1 MGEGRTLALLL
12 HSGTPLKDSGEGISQ
27 WAELWV
33 RGCLS
38 CLEGNM
44 ARGLDPYSFM
54 AMANGLVRDLEGT
67 QLEIWWQEG
76 LKKRYLDRPLQMG
89 SVVKIFVSRVNAHQR
104 EISTQCDLNNWVDK
118 MIHSMYVHGLIN
130 KATWQHGWRFCVV
143 PVTWTH
149 QGQFGYG
156 HCWIPNLPTNTELP
170 IWYHSLRRPAKYLVA
185 GLLHWITFI
194 LEAHFFSHWSR

>member
-1 MGEGRTLALLL
+1 MVW
-12 HSGTPLKDSGEGISQ
+12 SGTWKEHNWKFDDKKD
-27 WAELWV
+27 W
-33 RGCLS
+33 
-38 CLEGNM
+38 
-44 ARGLDPYSFM
+44 
-54 AMANGLVRDLEGT
+54 
-67 QLEIWWQEG
+67 
-76 LKKRYLDRPLQMG
+76 KRYLDRPLQMG
-89 SVVKIFVSRVNAHQR
+89 SVVKIFVCKVNAHQR

-149 QGQFGYG
+149 QGQFGYS

-170 IWYHSLRRPAKYLVA
+170 IWYHSLRRPAKHLVA

-194 LEAHFFSHWSR
+194 LEAHFFPTGVGRYSAYQFVFPAHIAIYGLTEYLIYCHGISHSIASD

>member
-1 MGEGRTLALLL
+1 
-12 HSGTPLKDSGEGISQ
+12 
-27 WAELWV
+27 
-33 RGCLS
+33 
-38 CLEGNM
+38 M

-156 HCWIPNLPTNTELP
+156 HCWIPNLPINTELP
-170 IWYHSLRRPAKYLVA
+170 IWYHSLRRPAKHLVA

-194 LEAHFFSHWSR
+194 LEAHFFPTGVGRYSAYQFVFPAHIAIYGLTEYLIYCHGISHSIASD